1 MHNNFYDNGNDS
13 MIFLIFLNNLF
24 SAHFLSHF
32 VKSIILINCQNIKHC
47 HARRSKCPR
56 TKCHVRYIALSEFSS
71 LSNEIGIV
79 IIKITDR
86 HRSLSLNVRN
96 VCFTFVSSFT
106 HLFSSTFTFPVYTR
120 RVCAF
125 DNRNFY
131 KRHIVSYRFQIVL
144 LNEFHMLHMLSISG

>member
-1 MHNNFYDNGNDS
+1 

-32 VKSIILINCQNIKHC
+32 VKSIILIDCQNIKHY

-56 TKCHVRYIALSEFSS
+56 TLCHVRYIALSEFSS
-71 LSNEIGIV
+71 LSNEIVIINRIV

-120 RVCAF
+120 RVYAF

-144 LNEFHMLHMLSISG
+144 LNEFHMLRMLSISG